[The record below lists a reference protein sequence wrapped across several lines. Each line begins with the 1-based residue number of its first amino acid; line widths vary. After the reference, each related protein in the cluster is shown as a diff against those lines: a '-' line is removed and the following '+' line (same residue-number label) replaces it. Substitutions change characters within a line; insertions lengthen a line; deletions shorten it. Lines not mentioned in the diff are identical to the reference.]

1 MSLVE
6 AARFWNSFEAGLAE
20 SKLEDEGIGSV
31 LFDGEMANFLGA
43 GLVPIRLMVLD
54 EDLEDARKI
63 LLNI

>member
-1 MSLVE
+1 MALVE

-31 LFDGEMANFLGA
+31 LFDSEMANFYGA

-54 EDLEDARKI
+54 EDLEDARSI

>member
-31 LFDGEMANFLGA
+31 LFDSEMANFYGA